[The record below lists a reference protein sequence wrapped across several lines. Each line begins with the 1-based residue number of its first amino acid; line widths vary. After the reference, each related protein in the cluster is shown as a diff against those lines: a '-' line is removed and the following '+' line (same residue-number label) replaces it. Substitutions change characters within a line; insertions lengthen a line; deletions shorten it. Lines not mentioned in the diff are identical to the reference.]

1 MNEKNFLSSGD
12 VKNIKRK
19 IFYEARIKSRKKKFD
34 EGKKCNLKNI
44 KWWKKFIMKNEKRV
58 VKNSRWMKEKTL
70 SKWNVL

>member
-44 KWWKKFIMKNEKRV
+44 K
-58 VKNSRWMKEKTL
+58 
-70 SKWNVL
+70 